1 MFQQIMVV
9 GYLGRDP
16 EMRYMD
22 SGDAVTN
29 FSVATSRSWKD
40 KNGERQEDTTWH
52 NVSVWGNQA
61 SPCNQYLHKGDP
73 VLVVGRC
80 QARAYADK
88 NDGSPRSSLDV
99 RASSVQFLPKGGEKA
114 VAEAFGGGNEEEA
127 PF

>member
-1 MFQQIMVV
+1 MFQQIIVV

-29 FSVATSRSWKD
+29 FSVATTHAW
-40 KNGERQEDTTWH
+40 KNGAGEKQEDTVWH

-61 SPCNQYLHKGDP
+61 GPCNEYLRKGSP
-73 VLVVGRC
+73 VLVIGRVK
-80 QARAYADK
+80 ARAYADK

-114 VAEAFGGGNEEEA
+114 VAEAFSGGNEEEA